1 MRRRTQLSPAGGR
14 SVTGGLVRSESDER
28 IGPGHPGGGSR
39 TLAVVHDFAFQTGSW
54 RVFHR
59 KLARRL
65 AGSDAWYEFE
75 GRCRAWELM
84 DGAGNVDDHELGDPR
99 GAYRAASLRRCEPG
113 TRAWTIWW
121 WDSRLAEIGP
131 PVHGSFADG
140 IGTFL

>member
-1 MRRRTQLSPAGGR
+1 M
-14 SVTGGLVRSESDER
+14 
-28 IGPGHPGGGSR
+28 
-39 TLAVVHDFAFQTGSW
+39 
-54 RVFHR
+54 FHR

-140 IGTFL
+140 IGTFLGEDDLDGKPISVRYVWSAITASSARWEQAFSPDGGLTWETNWTMRFERLGG